1 MIEGHHMDFHDSSAQ
16 NMEPRDF
23 TPRWYNPVSSSGQAW
38 NSARSGRFTHR
49 RDCLPSVMRMMASPN
64 PATIAYG
71 KLDIHQSVSQA
82 IPACNA
88 SHNLTRK
95 AMTCSYIIQRLV
107 CSMLLPVYKPSKAL
121 F

>member
-23 TPRWYNPVSSSGQAW
+23 TPTWYNPVSSSGKAW

-49 RDCLPSVMRMMASPN
+49 RDCLPSVIRTTVLPSL
-64 PATIAYG
+64 ATIAYG
-71 KLDIHQSVSQA
+71 KLDIHQSASQA
-82 IPACNA
+82 IPARNA

-95 AMTCSYIIQRLV
+95 VMTSSHIIPRLV
-107 CSMLLPVYKPSKAL
+107 CSMLLPVYKPL
-121 F
+121 